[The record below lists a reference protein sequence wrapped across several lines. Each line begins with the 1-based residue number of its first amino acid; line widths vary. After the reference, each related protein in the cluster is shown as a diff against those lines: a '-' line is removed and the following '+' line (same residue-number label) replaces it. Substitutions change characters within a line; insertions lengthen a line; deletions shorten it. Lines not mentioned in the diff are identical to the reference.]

1 MRWYNHLYTGTK
13 AKRHR
18 FSIIQNIREERYLP
32 GIYVITPP
40 SNGNNVLDIHPVTE
54 FANLF
59 YAERQELLILG
70 IAEGYQ
76 EALELAGTIVTEMYE
91 KTGGFCLDK
100 FLRCDEACHQQVSQ
114 QKAE

>member
-54 FANLF
+54 FANPF

-100 FLRCDEACHQQVSQ
+100 FLRCDEACH
-114 QKAE
+114 